1 VWLGLGGVDDTAG
14 VEGESQHG
22 RQYAPGSPARFPGMP
37 ATGVDRCPTTGPT
50 TWSDRRVGLR
60 WWAEGQGELL
70 AGQAGDGISGPCSG
84 AEAVGPCRRVRH
96 HTRTADAKSPN
107 SMPIAIGRRGLGWM
121 GCSGTAA
128 RCDRLNSAASLIC
141 RSSHLWTPPQLRRDA
156 GTLVPKA
163 VVVRPAGRL
172 DHVVGQGVLQP
183 APRRHDP
190 ELLGLALQLAR
201 DAGYRALGARVLTS
215 MSHHALDLGDLQEAS
230 QLLHAAQGDAA
241 DSPALLAKAAVME
254 ARLHARLG
262 DTGPCEEALTVAS
275 RAFERSDPAHD
286 PEWIA
291 NANEAYLAGQFG
303 NCYLDLGQPARADPY
318 LRSALAGYRP
328 DYVRRRAMAT
338 TLLARCDLERGE
350 LEQACLA
357 GVKAI
362 DLAVRLKSRRALA
375 GVSDLQQRLEPHHRE
390 RPVREFQEHAAAL
403 L

>member
-1 VWLGLGGVDDTAG
+1 VVAWLDLSDDPGEELAELAVRHVGETDVDRIRADTDLFGLMDQRHGGGHVRWMVVEYLRREVAPLLHGSYTDRVGRELFAVAAMLTRRAG
-14 VEGESQHG
+14 MMAYDAGHHG
-22 RQYAPGSPARFPGMP
+22 PAR
-37 ATGVDRCPTTGPT
+37 
-50 TWSDRRVGLR
+50 
-60 WWAEGQGELL
+60 
-70 AGQAGDGISGPCSG
+70 
-84 AEAVGPCRRVRH
+84 RH
-96 HTRTADAKSPN
+96 
-107 SMPIAIGRRGLGWM
+107 
-121 GCSGTAA
+121 
-128 RCDRLNSAASLIC
+128 
-141 RSSHLWTPPQLRRDA
+141 
-156 GTLVPKA
+156 
-163 VVVRPAGRL
+163 
-172 DHVVGQGVLQP
+172 
-183 APRRHDP
+183 
-190 ELLGLALQLAR
+190 LGLALQLAR
-201 DAGYRALGARVLTS
+201 DAGYRALGAHVLTS

-375 GVSDLQQRLEPHHRE
+375 GVSDLQQCLEPHHRE

>member
-1 VWLGLGGVDDTAG
+1 MGPDRHKTPLQRERLRRGWTLEYVAEELRRLGWKSADPNAVSRHERGIIRRPRAPVPDLYAKLYGKPVAALWPDEGVVAWLDLSDDPGEELAELAVRHVGETDVDRIRADTDLFGLMDQRHGGGHVRWMVVEYLRREVAPLLHGSYTDRVGRELFAVAAMLTRRAG
-14 VEGESQHG
+14 MMAYDAGHHG
-22 RQYAPGSPARFPGMP
+22 PAR
-37 ATGVDRCPTTGPT
+37 
-50 TWSDRRVGLR
+50 
-60 WWAEGQGELL
+60 
-70 AGQAGDGISGPCSG
+70 
-84 AEAVGPCRRVRH
+84 RH
-96 HTRTADAKSPN
+96 
-107 SMPIAIGRRGLGWM
+107 
-121 GCSGTAA
+121 
-128 RCDRLNSAASLIC
+128 
-141 RSSHLWTPPQLRRDA
+141 
-156 GTLVPKA
+156 
-163 VVVRPAGRL
+163 
-172 DHVVGQGVLQP
+172 
-183 APRRHDP
+183 
-190 ELLGLALQLAR
+190 LGLALQLAR
-201 DAGYRALGARVLTS
+201 DAGYRALGAHVLTS

-275 RAFERSDPAHD
+275 WAFERSDPAHD

-318 LRSALAGYRP
+318 LRSALASYRP

-375 GVSDLQQRLEPHHRE
+375 GVSDLQQCLEPHHRE

>member
-1 VWLGLGGVDDTAG
+1 MGPDRHKTPLQRERLRRGWTLEYVAEELRRLGWKSADPNAVSRHERGIIRRPRAPVPDLYAKLYGKPVAALWPDEGVVAWLDLSDDPGEELAELAVRHVGETDVDRIRADTDLFGLMDQRHGGGHVRWMVVEYLRREVAPLLHGIYTDRVGRELFAVAAMLTRRAG
-14 VEGESQHG
+14 MMAYDAGHHG
-22 RQYAPGSPARFPGMP
+22 PAR
-37 ATGVDRCPTTGPT
+37 
-50 TWSDRRVGLR
+50 
-60 WWAEGQGELL
+60 
-70 AGQAGDGISGPCSG
+70 
-84 AEAVGPCRRVRH
+84 RH
-96 HTRTADAKSPN
+96 
-107 SMPIAIGRRGLGWM
+107 
-121 GCSGTAA
+121 
-128 RCDRLNSAASLIC
+128 
-141 RSSHLWTPPQLRRDA
+141 
-156 GTLVPKA
+156 
-163 VVVRPAGRL
+163 
-172 DHVVGQGVLQP
+172 
-183 APRRHDP
+183 
-190 ELLGLALQLAR
+190 LGLALQLAR
-201 DAGYRALGARVLTS
+201 DAGYRALGAHVLTS

-375 GVSDLQQRLEPHHRE
+375 GVSDLQQCLEPHHRE